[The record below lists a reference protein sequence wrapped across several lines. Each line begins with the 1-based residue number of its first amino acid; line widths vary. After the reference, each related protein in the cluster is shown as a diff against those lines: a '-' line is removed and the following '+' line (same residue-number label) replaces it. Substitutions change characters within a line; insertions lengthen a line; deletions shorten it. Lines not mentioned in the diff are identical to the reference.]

1 MTAPSLRS
9 QGTSTGS
16 LGHSRRKSLGLS
28 FMLNKQTGPV
38 EPTAVVDPAAA
49 HYQDPEARMKLRAY
63 LASPQKFD
71 EALEFG
77 FPSRDDDDRDDRDDR
92 RPKHDDDEVDPMD
105 QLRSFLD
112 DDKSST
118 YSDNSTVDDLES
130 PKTPPMLDKPLPLLP
145 AGGKCGDAFMVKP
158 QNYQNGTHREMTL
171 RMTLTRPDL
180 RANEDDIYRWQQS
193 VEVRKA
199 HMRGEILAPDS
210 LNKNLD
216 AKSRIDKELA
226 AIDQENY
233 NQTEGGMVKRLWK
246 RVRRT

>member
-9 QGTSTGS
+9 QGTSIGS
-16 LGHSRRKSLGLS
+16 FGHSRRKSLGLS
-28 FMLNKQTGPV
+28 FMLNKQAGPV
-38 EPTAVVDPAAA
+38 EPAAVVDPAAA

-77 FPSRDDDDRDDRDDR
+77 FPSRDDDDRDDR
-92 RPKHDDDEVDPMD
+92 RPKHDDDEIDPMD

-145 AGGKCGDAFMVKP
+145 AGGKCGDAFVVKP
-158 QNYQNGTHREMTL
+158 QDYQNGTHREMTL

-199 HMRGEILAPDS
+199 HMRGEILAPVS

-233 NQTEGGMVKRLWK
+233 NQAEGGMVKRLWK